1 VCRRSPSTRRSRAE
15 HGRSGAT
22 GERRRPASGRLVY
35 GGRVIADSLQTS
47 ADAALRDI
55 FGLEQYRPGQ
65 QTVIESLL
73 AGRSALAVFPTG
85 GGKSLC
91 YQLPAVVL
99 EGTCLVVSPLVAL
112 MKDQI
117 DQLTALGVAAAR
129 LDSSLSFDETRAV
142 QQRLVAGDLKLL
154 YVAPERFANERFLRL
169 LERVRLSLF
178 AVDEAHCISAWGHA
192 FRPDYLKVVTR
203 ARELGAERLLA
214 LTATATPR
222 VQADIE
228 EAFGIDPADATVTGF
243 YRENLTLLQTPVAS
257 AARDAL
263 LVERLSTRPPG
274 SAIVYVTLQ
283 RDAVRVAAVLADAGL
298 QARPYHAGL
307 APETRA
313 AAQDWWQAS
322 ASGIVVATIAFGM
335 GIDKADVRY
344 VYHYAQPKS
353 LEAYAQETG
362 RAGRDGA
369 PSVCDFFACRDDQAT
384 LANFTY
390 GDTPDRRGLER
401 LVEEVFAAGEV
412 YDLAESE
419 LSTRLDVRPLV
430 VRTALT
436 YLELDGY
443 LRQGTPFYAGYKIK
457 PLSDLDVVCASLDAA
472 RGAFLGRVL
481 AQATM
486 GRTWL
491 TLDPQ
496 QAADA
501 IGEPRARVASALDWL
516 ASGGHV
522 ELKPSDVRQRYRIE
536 RLPEERAALVDELVS
551 RFAVREQAE
560 LERLAM
566 PLALATLAGCRTNAL
581 IAYFGEQRAEPC
593 GHCSFCLEG
602 EAGTLPAAAA
612 IAPLPAGVDAD
623 ELARAIAEHPAALTG
638 ARQQARFLCGIA
650 SPASTR
656 ARLGRHP
663 LFGRLGEQRF
673 ADVLA
678 WRTGGT
684 A

>member
-1 VCRRSPSTRRSRAE
+1 V
-15 HGRSGAT
+15 
-22 GERRRPASGRLVY
+22 LVY
-35 GGRVIADSLQTS
+35 GGSVIADALQAS
-47 ADAALRDI
+47 ADDALREI
-55 FGLEQYRPGQ
+55 FGLEAYRPGQ
-65 QTVIESLL
+65 REVVESLL

-91 YQLPAVVL
+91 YQLPAIVL
-99 EGTCLVVSPLVAL
+99 DGTCLVVSPLVAL

-129 LDSSLSFDETRAV
+129 LDSSLTFDETRAV
-142 QQRLVAGDLKLL
+142 QQRLVAGELKLL

-169 LERVRLSLF
+169 LGDVKLSIF

-192 FRPDYLKVVTR
+192 FRPDYLKVVAR

-228 EAFGIDPADATVTGF
+228 EAFGIDPADAIVTGF

-257 AARDAL
+257 DARDAL
-263 LVERLSTRPPG
+263 LVERLRARPAG

-283 RDAVRVAAVLADAGL
+283 RDATRVAAVLADAGL
-298 QARPYHAGL
+298 PARAYHAGM

-313 AAQDWWQAS
+313 AVQDWWQAS
-322 ASGIVVATIAFGM
+322 ATGIVVATIAFGM
-335 GIDKADVRY
+335 GIDKSDVRY

-362 RAGRDGA
+362 RAGRDGE
-369 PSVCDFFACRDDQAT
+369 PSLCDFFACPDDQAT
-384 LANFTY
+384 LENFTY
-390 GDTPDRRGLER
+390 GDTPDRGGLER
-401 LVEEVFAAGEV
+401 LVATVFAAEEA

-457 PLSDLDVVCASLDAA
+457 PLSDLDAVCAGLDPA
-472 RGAFLGRVL
+472 RGAFLAGVL
-481 AQATM
+481 GHATM

-501 IGEPRARVASALDWL
+501 LGEPRSRVASALDWL

-536 RLPEERAALVDELVS
+536 RRPADRGVLVDELVE
-551 RFAVREQAE
+551 RFAVRERAE
-560 LERLAM
+560 LERLRM
-566 PLALATLAGCRTNAL
+566 PLELAVLARCRTNAL
-581 IAYFGEQRAEPC
+581 VAYFGEQRSEPC
-593 GHCSFCLEG
+593 GHCSFCLDG
-602 EAGTLPAAAA
+602 AAGALPAATPV
-612 IAPLPAGVDAD
+612 APLPAGVDLD
-623 ELARAIAEHPAALTG
+623 ELARVAAEHPAALG
-638 ARQQARFLCGIA
+638 SARQQARFLCGIT
-650 SPASTR
+650 SPATTR

-663 LFGRLGEQRF
+663 LFGRLVEQRF

-678 WRTGGT
+678 WRQS
-684 A
+684 AEA